1 MNHFKQ
7 IVKVIV
13 NVFTWILFA
22 ILILVIYGKATVT
35 FTNKNYPNYFGY
47 TFFEVASGSMEPTL
61 YINDVI
67 LVKITKENLN
77 KDDIIA
83 FEQGNAIIT
92 HRIIFID
99 NNTLTV
105 KGDNNNTIDKPIN
118 RNSVIGKVVKIYSKL
133 GIWKKV
139 LTEPKIIFAIF
150 ITLLLFDFALSY
162 SKEDEKDDKSKKENK
177 NKKVIKE
184 KSEEKI
190 ETHGEEVNDE
200 KVEDNIEVHD
210 ETPSGNLIEL
220 KGLLNKEDI
229 EIYDEEDFNNVEK
242 LLDVTKKIDIEEI
255 NKIVD
260 VEELKLSEE
269 EVDDLKEK
277 VSNLDDDIEMIDVSD
292 ELLKKHKF
300 TEKEMDF
307 IEYTMRLDLNEIM
320 NKINRSIK

>member
-22 ILILVIYGKATVT
+22 ILVLVIYGKATVT
-35 FTNKNYPNYFGY
+35 FTNRNYPNYFGY

-83 FEQGNAIIT
+83 FEQGKTIIT
-92 HRIIFID
+92 HRVIFVDNDII
-99 NNTLTV
+99 TV

-118 RNSVIGKVVKIYSKL
+118 RNAVIGKVVKIYSKL
-133 GIWKKV
+133 GVWKKV
-139 LTEPKIIFAIF
+139 LSEPKIIFTLF

-162 SKEDEKDDKSKKENK
+162 SKEDENKIKTNNNKENESSD
-177 NKKVIKE
+177 KK
-184 KSEEKI
+184 
-190 ETHGEEVNDE
+190 D
-200 KVEDNIEVHD
+200 
-210 ETPSGNLIEL
+210 L
-220 KGLLNKEDI
+220 
-229 EIYDEEDFNNVEK
+229 EK
-242 LLDVTKKIDIEEI
+242 LLDITKKIDIKAI
-255 NKIVD
+255 NDMID
-260 VEELKLSEE
+260 DEDHKLSNK
-269 EVDDLKEK
+269 EVKNLEQK
-277 VSNLDDDIEMIDVSD
+277 VSNLDDDIEIIDVSD

-300 TEKEMDF
+300 TEKEKDF

-320 NKINRSIK
+320 NRINRNLK

>member
-22 ILILVIYGKATVT
+22 ILVLVIYGKATVT
-35 FTNKNYPNYFGY
+35 FTDRNYPNYFGY

-83 FEQGNAIIT
+83 FEQGKTIIT
-92 HRIIFID
+92 HRVIFVDNDII
-99 NNTLTV
+99 TV

-118 RNSVIGKVVKIYSKL
+118 RNAVIGKVVKIYSKL
-133 GIWKKV
+133 GVWKKV
-139 LTEPKIIFAIF
+139 LSEPKIIFTLF

-162 SKEDEKDDKSKKENK
+162 SKEDDENKIKTNNNKENESSD
-177 NKKVIKE
+177 KK
-184 KSEEKI
+184 
-190 ETHGEEVNDE
+190 D
-200 KVEDNIEVHD
+200 
-210 ETPSGNLIEL
+210 L
-220 KGLLNKEDI
+220 
-229 EIYDEEDFNNVEK
+229 EK
-242 LLDVTKKIDIEEI
+242 LLDITKKIDIKAI
-255 NKIVD
+255 NDMID
-260 VEELKLSEE
+260 DEDHKLSNK
-269 EVDDLKEK
+269 EVKNLEQK
-277 VSNLDDDIEMIDVSD
+277 VSNLDDDIEIIDVSD

-300 TEKEMDF
+300 TEKEKDF

-320 NKINRSIK
+320 NRINRNLK